1 VEAAYA
7 TQDVS
12 ALTPEQS
19 QIVSQSAPSFQSSP
33 QSRTPTTS
41 TQTQY
46 LSLAPNLVG
55 TDSLLLES
63 LEIAPTTHALSNK
76 RSQSALKNMGQ
87 PSPSEEDNSH
97 STGEDSQSRHSDTEP
112 LSEELTVSERENF
125 EFYASKSR
133 RIEHQ
138 SDELLFDSSLKE
150 NFPSTSSTYDA
161 HAHKVIDLERS
172 HESPHDC
179 SSTVDRCA

>member
-1 VEAAYA
+1 MVTPIRA
-7 TQDVS
+7 S
-12 ALTPEQS
+12 AIAMQHTLRVGNFTLTL
-19 QIVSQSAPSFQSSP
+19 ISSP
-33 QSRTPTTS
+33 QSRIPTTN
-41 TQTQY
+41 TQSQY
-46 LSLAPNLVG
+46 LSLAPNRVG

-63 LEIAPTTHALSNK
+63 LEVAPTTHALSTHAVAV
-76 RSQSALKNMGQ
+76 RAQNMGQ

-112 LSEELTVSERENF
+112 LSEEVIVSEREKF

-138 SDELLFDSSLKE
+138 SDELLFESSLKE

-161 HAHKVIDLERS
+161 HAHKVKV
-172 HESPHDC
+172 
-179 SSTVDRCA
+179 T